1 MWRLKQGNLLKMI
14 DFHCHILP
22 GIDDGSQSM
31 DESLELARQSV
42 ASGVTHVVATP
53 HGAMEDLEK
62 MLAMRDAKLAEL
74 RERLAQESIPLTL
87 IPGLEYSVDGHSDDA
102 ALEYL
107 NCRCG
112 EKPGI
117 ASPLLVELKFSMNVS
132 FAGNLLFKAQL
143 KGIPVILAHAE
154 RYEGFKS
161 GCSMLMELMDKGLV
175 VQFNSQNFS
184 RPFPF
189 FNSIPK
195 VMLKLIAHAPENV
208 IVGSDAHNP
217 DMRPAGLD
225 MARKIVTSEF
235 GNDVWRKISWENPS
249 RLLGLQ

>member
-1 MWRLKQGNLLKMI
+1 MRAQDWGTEMMI

-42 ASGVTHVVATP
+42 AAGVTHVVATP
-53 HGAMEDLEK
+53 HGAMADLEA
-62 MLAMRDAKLAEL
+62 MLGQRDAKLVEL
-74 RERLAQESIPLTL
+74 RERLIQEGIPLTL

-102 ALEYL
+102 ALEHI

-112 EKPGI
+112 ESPNM
-117 ASPLLVELKFSMNVS
+117 ASPLLVELKFSMDVS

-154 RYEGFKS
+154 RYDGFRNR
-161 GCSMLMELMDKGLV
+161 CSMLMELMDKGLI
-175 VQFNSQNFS
+175 VQFNSQNFR

-195 VMLKLIAHAPENV
+195 VMLKLIAHAPEKV

-217 DMRPAGLD
+217 DMRPAGLE
-225 MARKIVTSEF
+225 MARDIVTSEF
-235 GNDVWRKISWENPS
+235 GEDVWKKLSWENPAK
-249 RLLGLQ
+249 LLGLQ

>member
-1 MWRLKQGNLLKMI
+1 MMI
-14 DFHCHILP
+14 DFHCHLLP

-42 ASGVTHVVATP
+42 ADGVTHVVVTP
-53 HGAMEDLEK
+53 HGGMENLEK
-62 MLAMRDAKLAEL
+62 TLAKRDEKLLEL
-74 RERLAQESIPLTL
+74 RRRLADENIQLTL

-102 ALEYL
+102 ALEHP

-112 EKPGI
+112 DNPSI
-117 ASPLLVELKFSMNVS
+117 ASPLLVELKFSMNIS

-154 RYEGFKS
+154 RYEGFRN

-175 VQFNSQNFS
+175 IQFNSQNFR
-184 RPFPF
+184 RPLPF
-189 FNSIPK
+189 FNSVPK

-217 DMRPAGLD
+217 KMRPAGLE
-225 MARKIVTSEF
+225 MARNIVTSEF
-235 GNDVWRKISWENPS
+235 GEDVWRKISWENPAK
-249 RLLGLQ
+249 LLGLQ

>member
-1 MWRLKQGNLLKMI
+1 MMI

-22 GIDDGSQSM
+22 GIDDGSQNM
-31 DESLELARQSV
+31 DESLSLARQSV
-42 ASGVTHVVATP
+42 ADGVTYVVATP
-53 HGAMEDLEK
+53 HGSMGDLKTMLEK
-62 MLAMRDAKLAEL
+62 RDEKLAEL
-74 RERLAQESIPLTL
+74 RERLAQENIPLTI

-102 ALEYL
+102 ALEHP

-112 EKPGI
+112 ENPDI

-154 RYEGFKS
+154 RYEGFKN
-161 GCSMLMELMDKGLV
+161 GCEMLMELMDKGLIL
-175 VQFNSQNFS
+175 QFNSQNFR
-184 RPFPF
+184 RPLPF

-195 VMLKLIAHAPENV
+195 VMLKLVGHAPDKI

-217 DMRPAGLD
+217 DMRPAGLQ
-225 MARKIVTSEF
+225 MARDIVTAEF
-235 GNDVWRKISWENPS
+235 GEEVWKKISWENPA
-249 RLLGLQ
+249 RLLGLL